1 VEIERLRKLIELL
14 KEEGLTEITVWEGE
28 DRYTVRRSPAGPA
41 APPAPKAEEIQ
52 EGTFTLTAP
61 LVGTFYSRPS
71 PEDEPFISPGD
82 SVSPGDTVCVI
93 EAMKV
98 LNEIKAEQAGR
109 LVRVLVED
117 GTPVEYGQALFVF
130 ERT

>member
-61 LVGTFYSRPS
+61 LVGTFFTRPS
-71 PEDEPFISPGD
+71 PEDEPFVSPGD
-82 SVSPGDTVCVI
+82 VVSPGDTVCVI

-98 LNEIKAEQAGR
+98 LNEIKAEQPGR
-109 LVRVLVED
+109 LVRTLVED

>member
-1 VEIERLRKLIELL
+1 MEIERLRKLIELL

-28 DRYTVRRSPAGPA
+28 DRYTVRQPPPGRGGS
-41 APPAPKAEEIQ
+41 PAPKEEIA

-61 LVGTFYSRPS
+61 LVGTFFSRPS
-71 PEDEPFISPGD
+71 PEDDPFVSPGEA
-82 SVSPGDTVCVI
+82 VSPGDTVGII

-98 LNEIKAEQAGR
+98 LNEIKAEESGR

-117 GTPVEYGQALFVF
+117 GTPVEYGQPLFVF

>member
-28 DRYTVRRSPAGPA
+28 DRYTVRQSPSGRVESPASKG
-41 APPAPKAEEIQ
+41 EESA
-52 EGTFTLTAP
+52 EGTFTLAAP

-71 PEDEPFISPGD
+71 PEDEPFVSPGD
-82 SVSPGDTVCVI
+82 AVSPGDTVGII

-98 LNEIKAEQAGR
+98 LNEIKAEKDGR

-130 ERT
+130 ERR

>member
-28 DRYTVRRSPAGPA
+28 DRYTVRKLPPGRGGSPAPN
-41 APPAPKAEEIQ
+41 EEIV

-61 LVGTFYSRPS
+61 LVGTFFSRPS
-71 PEDEPFISPGD
+71 PEDDPFVSPGEA
-82 SVSPGDTVCVI
+82 VSPGDTVGII

-98 LNEIKAEQAGR
+98 LNEIKAEESGR

-117 GTPVEYGQALFVF
+117 GTPVEYGQPLFVF